1 MKTMVLV
8 LIACFL
14 LFNTAPA
21 LADFDEAFLAV
32 GDLVLARPGGL
43 VALAIGSAAFIVAL
57 PFAATS
63 GSIKQA
69 ADTLVMGP
77 FNFTF
82 TRPVGDFQR
91 TGVYV
96 PPEKTQKDKG
106 SGGDTQGK

>member
-1 MKTMVLV
+1 MKKIVLL
-8 LIACFL
+8 LITCFL

-21 LADFDEAFLAV
+21 FADFDEAFLMV
-32 GDLVLARPGGL
+32 GDVALARPGGL
-43 VALAIGSAAFIVAL
+43 AALVIGSAAFIVAL

-69 ADTLVMGP
+69 ADTLVVGP

-91 TGVYV
+91 TVSYKPAVKAQQG
-96 PPEKTQKDKG
+96 K
-106 SGGDTQGK
+106 SGGGETNGE